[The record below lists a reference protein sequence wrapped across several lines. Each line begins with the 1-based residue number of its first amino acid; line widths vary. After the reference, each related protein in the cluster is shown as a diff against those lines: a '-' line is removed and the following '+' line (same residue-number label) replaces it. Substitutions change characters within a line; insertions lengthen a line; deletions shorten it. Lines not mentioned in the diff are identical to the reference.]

1 MGMQVLA
8 DLAVVAAG
16 GAIGCMSR
24 YGVEHIGIFDNDKY
38 YYTVAINITGCII
51 IGVLWALLHYWNADR
66 MWYLFLLTG
75 LLGGYTTYSAF
86 TLDAIE
92 LVQQG
97 RAMQA
102 LFYIA
107 ITFIGGLGGCAI
119 GLFGTEHLLK
129 Q

>member
-1 MGMQVLA
+1 MSMQLLA

-16 GAIGCMSR
+16 GALGCMGR
-24 YGVEHIGIFDNDKY
+24 YGVEHMGIFDNDKY

-51 IGVLWALLHYWNADR
+51 IGVLWALLHHWNASR

-75 LLGGYTTYSAF
+75 TLGGYTTYSAF
-86 TLDAIE
+86 TLDAME

-97 RAMQA
+97 RALRA

-107 ITFIGGLGGCAI
+107 ITFVGGLGGCAL
-119 GLFGTEHLLK
+119 GLFGTERLLK
-129 Q
+129 

>member
-1 MGMQVLA
+1 
-8 DLAVVAAG
+8 
-16 GAIGCMSR
+16 
-24 YGVEHIGIFDNDKY
+24 
-38 YYTVAINITGCII
+38 
-51 IGVLWALLHYWNADR
+51 

-86 TLDAIE
+86 TLDAME

>member
-16 GAIGCMSR
+16 GAIGFMSR

-51 IGVLWALLHYWNADR
+51 IGVLWALLHHWNADR

-86 TLDAIE
+86 TLDAME

-107 ITFIGGLGGCAI
+107 ITFIGGLGGCAL

>member
-51 IGVLWALLHYWNADR
+51 IGVLWALLHHWNADR
-66 MWYLFLLTG
+66 MWSLFLLTG

-86 TLDAIE
+86 TLDAME

-107 ITFIGGLGGCAI
+107 ITFIGGLGGCAL